1 MGKTMTQIERTVLS
15 LIPVS
20 DERRINIKDI
30 KQQTGIST
38 RRGKKYLGD

>member
-30 KQQTGIST
+30 KQKTEN
-38 RRGKKYLGD
+38 RHFNKKG